1 MASASRPEE
10 STLPTVVR
18 QRAVPGS
25 DDDPSA
31 ITASQNIPQLP
42 FDTAD
47 DTRDADPRV
56 DAPRTLTQWDVA
68 ALIIN
73 KMIGTGIF
81 TGPYTVLVD
90 THSKSIA
97 MGLWAMGFGY
107 TILSMLMYLEYARK
121 LPFTGGELVYLD
133 DLLPRFRLWAY
144 TLYAFYFIF
153 VYTTSTN
160 AMQFASQLVL
170 ASYKKASWSDLPQ
183 DDISLNLLRFLAV
196 SIITATCLLLYLSN
210 SKSRLLN
217 KATAVTKVLSLLVIA
232 MFGAAYLV
240 RNGSNPNWVAD
251 DSIAHEVKWVP
262 AFIVVLYS
270 FHGWENATLVAGEI
284 PSFSILKW
292 GFIWGVSI
300 VGSLYLLV
308 AGILGA
314 AFNWEEGP
322 PPNFTAAY
330 FSTKSKP
337 GGPVSETAA
346 VATAVLIALSAVGS
360 MISVAYTGVRVKQSI
375 GWTNILPWSWLWRRT
390 GPLRPKYS
398 WREVNAEREVT
409 LIFDQDALTHP
420 GSPEGGVILY
430 WLTTVVWICLSAS
443 STDITY
449 AVNFA
454 GNMLV
459 YGHFFVEGLVGI
471 GFIWFDPFQD
481 RFQNTGYPALDWYRK
496 ESDRNPAAWMRQ
508 VPAQKGQYWSLNRL
522 RDGPLQTLLGVIIL
536 AFSLVIVISDPIAQA
551 DGRAA
556 LAVIGGVLAVG
567 WIYWWLFVRYDS
579 AVHIYKLLGYDLIQH
594 THGVDDFPSDPTRI
608 CHWCISLHTGHRH
621 PHDSYLSFNEFLLRG
636 KPRPRLLYTI
646 FGDGSQAAYLIRSW
660 SDFVAALRGSLS
672 SDETDP
678 LNNSIPLETEPRIY
692 RNNYI

>member
-1 MASASRPEE
+1 MRDQATNTSTAQRMASALRPEKL
-10 STLPTVVR
+10 TLPTIMR

-25 DDDPSA
+25 DDDSPA
-31 ITASQNIPQLP
+31 ITASQDVPQLP

-81 TGPYTVLVD
+81 TGPYIVLMD
-90 THSKSIA
+90 THSKSVA

-133 DLLPRFRLWAY
+133 DLLPGFRLWAY

-153 VYTTSTN
+153 VYTTTTN

-170 ASYKKASWSDLPQ
+170 ASYKKAAWSDLPQ

-196 SIITATCLLLYLSN
+196 SITTATCLLLYISN

-217 KATAVTKVLSLLVIA
+217 KATAGAKILSLLVIA
-232 MFGAAYLV
+232 MFGAAYLT
-240 RNGSNPNWVAD
+240 RNGSNPNWAAD

-270 FHGWENATLVAGEI
+270 FHGWENATL
-284 PSFSILKW
+284 
-292 GFIWGVSI
+292 
-300 VGSLYLLV
+300 
-308 AGILGA
+308 GA
-314 AFNWEEGP
+314 AFNWKDGP
-322 PPNFTAAY
+322 PLNFTAAY
-330 FSTKSKP
+330 FSTTTKP
-337 GGPVSETAA
+337 GDPVSETAA
-346 VATAVLIALSAVGS
+346 VVTAVLIALSAVGS
-360 MISVAYTGVRVKQSI
+360 MLSVAYTGVRVKQSI

-398 WREVNAEREVT
+398 WRQVNAEREVT

-443 STDITY
+443 STDTTY
-449 AVNFA
+449 AVGFA
-454 GNMLV
+454 GNVLV

-481 RFQNTGYPALDWYRK
+481 KFKNTGYPALDWYRK

-508 VPAQKGQYWSLNRL
+508 VPAQKGQYWSLHHL
-522 RDGPLQTLLGVIIL
+522 RYGPLQTLLGIIIL
-536 AFSLVIVISDPIAQA
+536 AFSLVIVISDPIGQS

-579 AVHIYKLLGYDLIQH
+579 AVHIYKLLGYDLIQY

-608 CHWCISLHTGHRH
+608 CHWIEIPVYTLEDVDWVITDVTYRARRSDIEAHLRTLY
-621 PHDSYLSFNEFLLRG
+621 PWVHD
-636 KPRPRLLYTI
+636 PRRNLM
-646 FGDGSQAAYLIRSW
+646 IRKYKIE
-660 SDFVAALRGSLS
+660 V
-672 SDETDP
+672 
-678 LNNSIPLETEPRIY
+678 
-692 RNNYI
+692 